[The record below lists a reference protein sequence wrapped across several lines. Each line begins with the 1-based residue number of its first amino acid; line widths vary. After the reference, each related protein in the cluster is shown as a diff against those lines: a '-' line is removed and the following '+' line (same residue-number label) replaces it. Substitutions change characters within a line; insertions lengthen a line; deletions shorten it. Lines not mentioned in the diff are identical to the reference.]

1 MKVKVGR
8 PDPIRMRLFW
18 IIATVVALE
27 DTCEEGDCAL
37 SLRQLRG
44 QQFEAGEGSSSFRCF
59 GRAWS
64 PREVYCL

>member
-1 MKVKVGR
+1 MNLIRQGFSSKVTVGR
-8 PDPIRMRLFW
+8 PDSIRMRLFW

-44 QQFEAGEGSSSFRCF
+44 QQFEASHG
-59 GRAWS
+59 AVWLV
-64 PREVYCL
+64 P